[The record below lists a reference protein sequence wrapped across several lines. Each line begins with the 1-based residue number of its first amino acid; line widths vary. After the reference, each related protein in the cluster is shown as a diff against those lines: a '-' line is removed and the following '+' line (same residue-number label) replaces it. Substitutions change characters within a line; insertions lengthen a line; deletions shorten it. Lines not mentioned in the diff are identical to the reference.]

1 MDLSDNVPKLLIF
14 ALLKANESATLI
26 YPWLF
31 SVTIGDFVPL
41 VLPKK
46 IDFVINVKF
55 SLIFVVPDCKWTL
68 PSELITPSI
77 KSLYP
82 EKLRNDEEVLF
93 A

>member
-41 VLPKK
+41 
-46 IDFVINVKF
+46 I
-55 SLIFVVPDCKWTL
+55 ST
-68 PSELITPSI
+68 T
-77 KSLYP
+77 
-82 EKLRNDEEVLF
+82 
-93 A
+93 